1 MIENKFDDIIKSAKE
16 FEENNY
22 NIGKGQSL
30 FKVFKRC
37 KSRIYLTCR
46 SKNDSCKFVIKYT
59 KYRCSRLQQLHT
71 CSYSSLRR
79 SSVAQS
85 NPVIPQE
92 ELKPPK
98 DSCSQNTTVSTPL
111 TTATTTS
118 GGTCSTPFVA
128 AARNGSGSSL
138 DNKGSTDGVK
148 ATQMSLSVN
157 RKTGST
163 TPPSTDDYIWSD
175 GDYYGSDSS
184 IDIKGSEAVAATQ
197 KSLSVVSSNSKAS
210 PPSTALWNTSNDSSS
225 SGDSTTTA
233 VPSADRLNFLI
244 SDSSN
249 NGSIKRTPCNIR
261 GSACTSYLSRELN
274 SFVAA
279 DIAPTDS
286 SSMQHFQLFKE
297 AFSGY
302 HSTERDNIIFQ
313 LQMINSIRKDS
324 EDSVRN
330 WQNRYVDPFPS
341 PKKKQK
347 LADFKNYPYSYLD
360 FDDNDEEEII
370 FRDK

>member
-1 MIENKFDDIIKSAKE
+1 
-16 FEENNY
+16 
-22 NIGKGQSL
+22 
-30 FKVFKRC
+30 
-37 KSRIYLTCR
+37 
-46 SKNDSCKFVIKYT
+46 
-59 KYRCSRLQQLHT
+59 
-71 CSYSSLRR
+71 
-79 SSVAQS
+79 
-85 NPVIPQE
+85 
-92 ELKPPK
+92 
-98 DSCSQNTTVSTPL
+98 
-111 TTATTTS
+111 
-118 GGTCSTPFVA
+118 
-128 AARNGSGSSL
+128 L
-138 DNKGSTDGVK
+138 DNKGSTDGVT
-148 ATQMSLSVN
+148 ATQMSVN
-157 RKTGST
+157 RKTG

-175 GDYYGSDSS
+175 GDYGSGSS
-184 IDIKGSEAVAATQ
+184 IDIKGSEAVAVTQ

-233 VPSADRLNFLI
+233 VTSADRLNFLI

-249 NGSIKRTPCNIR
+249 NGGSKRTPCNIR
-261 GSACTSYLSRELN
+261 GPACTTYISRELN

-286 SSMQHFQLFKE
+286 SSIQHFQLFKE

-313 LQMINSIRKDS
+313 LQMINSIRKDY
-324 EDSVRN
+324 EESVRN

-347 LADFKNYPYSYLD
+347 RADFKNYPYTYLD

>member
-1 MIENKFDDIIKSAKE
+1 MMNFDEIIIRAKV
-16 FEENNY
+16 FEKNTY
-22 NIGKGQSL
+22 SVQHGQSL
-30 FKVFKRC
+30 FKVHKRC
-37 KSRIYLTCR
+37 GKRLQLICR
-46 SKNDSCKFVIKYT
+46 NIQYIGGCKFSISCSKNT
-59 KYRCSRLQQLHT
+59 LNLQQLHT
-71 CSYSSLRR
+71 CSYSNLKR
-79 SSVAQS
+79 SDAQS
-85 NPVIPQE
+85 NPVIPHE

-370 FRDK
+370 FQDK

>member
-1 MIENKFDDIIKSAKE
+1 V
-16 FEENNY
+16 FEKNTYSVQN
-22 NIGKGQSL
+22 GQSL
-30 FKVFKRC
+30 FKVHKRC
-37 KSRIYLTCR
+37 GKRLQLICR
-46 SKNDSCKFVIKYT
+46 NIQYIGGCKFSISCSKNT
-59 KYRCSRLQQLHT
+59 LNLQQLHT
-71 CSYSSLRR
+71 CSYSNLKR
-79 SSVAQS
+79 SDTQS
-85 NPVIPQE
+85 NPVIPHE

-111 TTATTTS
+111 TTATSTS

-128 AARNGSGSSL
+128 AARNSSGSSL
-138 DNKGSTDGVK
+138 DNKGSTDGVT

-175 GDYYGSDSS
+175 GDYYGSGSS

-210 PPSTALWNTSNDSSS
+210 PPSTALWNTSNDSSP

-233 VPSADRLNFLI
+233 VPSANRLNFLI

-249 NGSIKRTPCNIR
+249 NGSSKRTPCNIR
-261 GSACTSYLSRELN
+261 GSACN

-313 LQMINSIRKDS
+313 LQMINSIRKDY
-324 EDSVRN
+324 EESVRN